1 MNEYDYIDVGDNVD
15 NVTVSG
21 SQHTRMVSVTI
32 AYW

>member
-1 MNEYDYIDVGDNVD
+1 MKEDDYIDVGDNVD

-21 SQHTRMVSVTI
+21 PQLTRMVSVAI

>member
-1 MNEYDYIDVGDNVD
+1 MNEDDYIDVGDNVD

-21 SQHTRMVSVTI
+21 PQHTRMVSVTI

>member
-1 MNEYDYIDVGDNVD
+1 MNEDNFIDVGDNDD

-21 SQHTRMVSVTI
+21 PQHKRMVSVAV